1 MSRRAKAIAKVL
13 GGTDNPDRWMAE
25 IIFRDGTRRTLAIE
39 ELEDLD
45 EIVEQGP
52 DWNTIDQI
60 VITLNRP
67 TLSHK
72 EGK

>member
-1 MSRRAKAIAKVL
+1 
-13 GGTDNPDRWMAE
+13 MAE

>member
-1 MSRRAKAIAKVL
+1 MSHGAKTIA
-13 GGTDNPDRWMAE
+13 GTNRPDRWMAE
-25 IIFRDGTRRTLAIE
+25 IIFRDGTKSVVAIE

-45 EIVEQGP
+45 EIVECGP

-67 TLSHK
+67 TLRP
-72 EGK
+72 